1 MRTVAH
7 NTFLTLALLLGL
19 TMAVGCETD
28 PPPISAVS
36 TSALPELPDATTARD
51 APRGPERD
59 RRDLTLALVGEVRGE
74 LEPCGCP
81 TLPYGGFE
89 RRHTQ
94 LDRLRNDAPGPVFH
108 IDLGDTL
115 VKGIATSRGDNIQA
129 RAEEMLRLSRMVGVD
144 LWIPGASDLVALSG
158 KAIADIDSPA
168 VASAT
173 WVDAASG
180 ELLLPPFAVLKRGGV
195 RVGVVGLSARPQ
207 GTDAVAYRPVVD
219 AVEQTLPLLPQDL
232 DWVIAAGNIA
242 DAEAEAVAAI
252 EGVSAV
258 FSTRGESY
266 TDPPQGRSER
276 VVIETP
282 DRGRYLQVVHA
293 RLGTDAGRPLLLHP
307 DPPEWR
313 ARLAGVRRGET
324 DAFVARGAGR
334 NLGLVNTIP
343 LSGDLDREGAV
354 STRLGTYRNEQR
366 IRAAKTA
373 ATEPDTGPRYA
384 SSGSCVNCHSDEF
397 ARWTLTSH
405 AKAWRSL
412 VERRE
417 TDNPECIEC
426 HTTGY
431 GEPGGFGELST
442 TNIRKYKGVQCEGCH
457 GPLGGHPNAA
467 HVKSTP
473 ITEASCTGCH
483 DEANS
488 PDFDYAKYMAQAS
501 CQGGAPE
508 LVPRPPDP

>member
-7 NTFLTLALLLGL
+7 NTFLTVALLLGL
-19 TMAVGCETD
+19 TTTLGCD
-28 PPPISAVS
+28 DSPSPISAVS
-36 TSALPELPDATTARD
+36 TSDLPALPQVNTARD
-51 APRGPERD
+51 VPRGPERD

-94 LDRLRNDAPGPVFH
+94 LDRLRTESSGPVFH

-115 VKGIATSRGDNIQA
+115 VKGIATSRGDEIGA
-129 RAEEMLRLSRMVGVD
+129 RAAEMLRMSRMVGVD
-144 LWIPGASDLVALSG
+144 LWIPGASDLVAMSG
-158 KAIADIDSPA
+158 NDIAGIDAPA

-173 WVDAASG
+173 WIDAASG
-180 ELLLPPFAVLKRGGV
+180 ELLLPPFAVLERGGV

-207 GTDAVAYRPVVD
+207 GTEAVAYRPAID
-219 AVEQTLPLLPQDL
+219 AVEQTLPLLPNDL
-232 DWVIAAGNIA
+232 DWVIAAGNLA
-242 DAEAEAVAAI
+242 EAEAEAVAAVA
-252 EGVSAV
+252 GVSAV

-266 TDPPQGRSER
+266 TDPPQGRSDR
-276 VVIETP
+276 IVIETP
-282 DRGRYLQVVHA
+282 DRGRYLQVIHA
-293 RLGTDAGRPLLLHP
+293 RLGTDAGQPLLLHP

-313 ARLAGVRRGET
+313 ARLAGVRRGEA
-324 DAFVARGAGR
+324 DAFDASGAGR

-354 STRLGTYRNEQR
+354 SRRLGTYRNEQR
-366 IRAAKTA
+366 IRATKTA
-373 ATEPDTGPRYA
+373 ATEPDTGPHYA

-405 AKAWRSL
+405 ARAWRSL
-412 VERRE
+412 VERGE
-417 TDNPECIEC
+417 TDNPECIGC

-457 GPLGGHPNAA
+457 GPMGGHPNAGDVA
-467 HVKSTP
+467 STA

-488 PDFDYAKYMAQAS
+488 PDFEYTKYVAQAS

-508 LVPRPPDP
+508 LVPRPPDE

>member
-7 NTFLTLALLLGL
+7 NTFLTVALLLGL
-19 TMAVGCETD
+19 STAVGCD
-28 PPPISAVS
+28 GSPSPISSVS
-36 TSALPELPDATTARD
+36 TSDLPELPEFKTARD
-51 APRGPERD
+51 VPRGPERD

-94 LDRLRNDAPGPVFH
+94 LDRLRNESSGPVFH

-115 VKGIATSRGDNIQA
+115 VKGIATSRGDAIGA
-129 RAEEMLRLSRMVGVD
+129 RAAEMLRLSRMVGVD
-144 LWIPGASDLVALSG
+144 LWVPGASDLVALSG
-158 KAIADIDSPA
+158 GAIASIDAPT

-180 ELLLPPFAVLKRGGV
+180 ELLLPPFAILERSGV

-207 GTDAVAYRPVVD
+207 GNHGIAYRPVVD
-219 AVEQTLPLLPQDL
+219 AVEQTLPLLPKDL

-252 EGVSAV
+252 AGVSAV

-266 TDPPQGRSER
+266 TDPPQGRSDR

-282 DRGRYLQVVHA
+282 DRGRYLQVIHA
-293 RLGTDAGRPLLLHP
+293 RLGTDAGQPLLLHP

-324 DAFVARGAGR
+324 DAFDTTGAGR
-334 NLGLVNTIP
+334 NLGLVNTVP
-343 LSGDLDREGAV
+343 LSGDLDREGVV
-354 STRLGTYRNEQR
+354 STRLGSYRNEQR
-366 IRAAKTA
+366 LRATKNA
-373 ATEPDTGPRYA
+373 ATEPDKGPHYA

-405 AKAWRSL
+405 AQAWRSL
-412 VERRE
+412 VKRGE
-417 TDNPECIEC
+417 TENPECIAC

-457 GPLGGHPNAA
+457 GPMGGHPNDGNVAS
-467 HVKSTP
+467 KP
-473 ITEASCTGCH
+473 ITETSCTGCH

-488 PDFDYAKYMAQAS
+488 PDFEYAKYMAQAS

-508 LVPRPPDP
+508 LVPRPPDQ